1 MIQQRTLLATLL
13 LTVIWSQAAS
23 NQSTAAAEVVLA
35 EDLNSLRKSLSEA
48 GYEVRIQKP
57 PMDGAY
63 GLVNKKSKTIWIA
76 PIAKEMGLFRTT
88 FIHESVH
95 AAQACKTGEFEPI
108 GWNLEVDEAVR
119 VSIESILYRRY
130 PSNKFDI
137 EREAFLMQG
146 QPDAITRIQKV
157 LKENC

>member
-1 MIQQRTLLATLL
+1 MNQQRTLLATFL
-13 LTVIWSQAAS
+13 LTIMWSQAAFDPS
-23 NQSTAAAEVVLA
+23 NAVADVVLSK
-35 EDLNSLRKSLSEA
+35 DLDSLRTSLSEA

-57 PMDGAY
+57 PMEGAY

-76 PIAKEMGLFRTT
+76 PIAKEMGVFRTT

-95 AAQACKTGEFEPI
+95 AAQACRTGEFEPI
-108 GWNLEVDEAVR
+108 GWNLEVDDAVKL
-119 VSIESILYRRY
+119 SIESILYRKY

-146 QPDAITRIQKV
+146 QPDAIPRIQKA

>member
-1 MIQQRTLLATLL
+1 MIQKRTLLATSL
-13 LTVIWSQAAS
+13 LTVMWSQAAFY
-23 NQSTAAAEVVLA
+23 QLEAAAEVVLA
-35 EDLNSLRKSLSEA
+35 KDLNSLRKSLSEA

-57 PMDGAY
+57 PIEGAY

-130 PSNKFDI
+130 PSSKFDI

-146 QPDAITRIQKV
+146 QPDAITKIQKV

>member
-1 MIQQRTLLATLL
+1 MIQKRIVLATLL
-13 LTVIWSQAAS
+13 LTVMWSQVAFD
-23 NQSTAAAEVVLA
+23 QLKAAAEVVLA

-76 PIAKEMGLFRTT
+76 PIAKEMGVFRTT

-95 AAQACKTGEFEPI
+95 AAQACRTGEFEPV

-119 VSIESILYRRY
+119 VSIESILYRKY

-137 EREAFLMQG
+137 EREESTKFLYKIIEQ
-146 QPDAITRIQKV
+146 
-157 LKENC
+157 LK

>member
-1 MIQQRTLLATLL
+1 MIQKRTFLATLL
-13 LTVIWSQAAS
+13 LTVMWSQAAFD
-23 NQSTAAAEVVLA
+23 QSKAAAKVELT
-35 EDLNSLRKSLSEA
+35 ENLNSLRKSLSDA
-48 GYEVRIQKP
+48 GYDVRIQKP
-57 PMDGAY
+57 PMEGAY
-63 GLVNKKSKTIWIA
+63 GLVNIKKKTIWIA
-76 PIAKEMGLFRTT
+76 PIAKEMGVFRTT

-119 VSIESILYRRY
+119 VSIESILYRVY
-130 PSNKFDI
+130 PSSKFDI

-146 QPDAITRIQKV
+146 QPDAIAKIQKV

>member
-1 MIQQRTLLATLL
+1 MIQKRILLATLL
-13 LTVIWSQAAS
+13 LTVMWSQAAFD
-23 NQSTAAAEVVLA
+23 QSQAASEVVLA

-48 GYEVRIQKP
+48 GYEVKIQKP
-57 PMDGAY
+57 PMEGAY
-63 GLVNKKSKTIWIA
+63 GLVNKKLKIIWIA

>member
-1 MIQQRTLLATLL
+1 MIQMKRLLATLL
-13 LTVIWSQAAS
+13 LTVICSQAPF
-23 NQSTAAAEVVLA
+23 NQSKAAAEVVLSD
-35 EDLNSLRKSLSEA
+35 DLNSLRKSLSEA
-48 GYEVRIQKP
+48 GYEVRLQKP
-57 PMDGAY
+57 PMEGAY

-76 PIAKEMGLFRTT
+76 PIAQELGVFRTT

-95 AAQACKTGEFEPI
+95 AVQACKTGEFEPI

-119 VSIESILYRRY
+119 LSIESILYRKY

-137 EREAFLMQG
+137 EREAFLMQS

-157 LKENC
+157 LKEHC

>member
-1 MIQQRTLLATLL
+1 M
-13 LTVIWSQAAS
+13 WSQ
-23 NQSTAAAEVVLA
+23 STFDLSKAIADVVLP
-35 EDLNSLRKSLSEA
+35 EDLNSLRLSLSEA

-57 PMDGAY
+57 PMEGAY

-76 PIAKEMGLFRTT
+76 PIAKEMGVFRTT

-95 AAQACKTGEFEPI
+95 AAQTCKTGDFEPI
-108 GWNLEVDEAVR
+108 GWNLEVDDAVR
-119 VSIESILYRRY
+119 LSIESILYRSY

-146 QPDAITRIQKV
+146 QPDAINRIQKV
-157 LKENC
+157 LNENC

>member
-1 MIQQRTLLATLL
+1 MIQKRTLLATLL
-13 LTVIWSQAAS
+13 LTVMWSQSAIDQPKS
-23 NQSTAAAEVVLA
+23 VAEVVLA

-57 PMDGAY
+57 PMEGAY
-63 GLVNKKSKTIWIA
+63 GLVNIKKKTIWIA
-76 PIAKEMGLFRTT
+76 PIANQMGIFRTT

-119 VSIESILYRRY
+119 ASIESILYRQY

>member
-1 MIQQRTLLATLL
+1 MIQMRTLLTTLV
-13 LTVIWSQAAS
+13 LTAIWAQAPF
-23 NQSTAAAEVVLA
+23 NQSKAAAEVVLPD
-35 EDLNSLRKSLSEA
+35 DLSSLRKSLSEA
-48 GYEVRIQKP
+48 GYEIRLQKP
-57 PMDGAY
+57 PMEGAY

-76 PIAKEMGLFRTT
+76 PIAQEMGVLRTT

-119 VSIESILYRRY
+119 LSIESILYRKY

-146 QPDAITRIQKV
+146 QPDAIPRIQKV

>member
-1 MIQQRTLLATLL
+1 MNQKRTSLAALLITLFL
-13 LTVIWSQAAS
+13 SQAAF
-23 NQSTAAAEVVLA
+23 NQSKAVAEDVLA
-35 EDLNSLRKSLSEA
+35 EDLNSLRRSLSEA
-48 GYEVRIQKP
+48 GYNVMIQKP
-57 PMDGAY
+57 PMQGAY
-63 GLVNKKSKTIWIA
+63 GLVNIKKKTIWIA
-76 PIAKEMGLFRTT
+76 PIANQMGIFRTT

-95 AAQACKTGEFEPI
+95 AAQGCKTGEFEPI

-119 VSIESILYRRY
+119 VSIESILYRQY

>member
-1 MIQQRTLLATLL
+1 MIQNRTLLATLL
-13 LTVIWSQAAS
+13 LTVVWSQAAFD
-23 NQSTAAAEVVLA
+23 QSKAAVEVVLS
-35 EDLNSLRKSLSEA
+35 EDLISLRKSLSEA

-57 PMDGAY
+57 PIEGAY

-76 PIAKEMGLFRTT
+76 PIAKEMGVFRTT

-95 AAQACKTGEFEPI
+95 AAQACETGEFEPI

-157 LKENC
+157 LRENC

>member
-1 MIQQRTLLATLL
+1 MNHKRTLLATFL
-13 LTVIWSQAAS
+13 LTAMWSQAAFDPS
-23 NQSTAAAEVVLA
+23 KAVADVVLA
-35 EDLNSLRKSLSEA
+35 EDLNSLRISLSEA
-48 GYEVRIQKP
+48 GYEVRFKKP
-57 PMDGAY
+57 PMQGAY

-76 PIAKEMGLFRTT
+76 PIANEMGVFRTT

-108 GWNLEVDEAVR
+108 GWYLEVDDAVR
-119 VSIESILYRRY
+119 LSIESILYRKY

-146 QPDAITRIQKV
+146 QPDAIPKIQKV
-157 LKENC
+157 LKESC

>member
-1 MIQQRTLLATLL
+1 MIKKRTLLATLL
-13 LTVIWSQAAS
+13 LTVMWSQAAFD
-23 NQSTAAAEVVLA
+23 QSKAAAEVVLA
-35 EDLNSLRKSLSEA
+35 EDLNSLRKTLSEA
-48 GYEVRIQKP
+48 GYDVRIQNP
-57 PMDGAY
+57 PMEGAY
-63 GLVNKKSKTIWIA
+63 GLVNIKKKTIWIA
-76 PIAKEMGLFRTT
+76 PIAKEMGIFRTT

-95 AAQACKTGEFEPI
+95 AAQGCKTGEFEPI

-119 VSIESILYRRY
+119 VSIESILYRQY

-146 QPDAITRIQKV
+146 QPDAITRIQRI

>member
-1 MIQQRTLLATLL
+1 MIQKRTLLATLL
-13 LTVIWSQAAS
+13 LTVMWSQAAFD
-23 NQSTAAAEVVLA
+23 QSKAAEVVLP

-57 PMDGAY
+57 PMEGAY
-63 GLVNKKSKTIWIA
+63 GLVNIKKKTIWIA
-76 PIAKEMGLFRTT
+76 PIAKEMGIFRTT

-119 VSIESILYRRY
+119 VSIESILYRQY

>member
-1 MIQQRTLLATLL
+1 MIHKRTLLATLL
-13 LTVIWSQAAS
+13 LTVMWSQATFD
-23 NQSTAAAEVVLA
+23 QLKAAAEVGLA

-57 PMDGAY
+57 PLEGAY

-76 PIAKEMGLFRTT
+76 PIAKEMGVFRTT

-95 AAQACKTGEFEPI
+95 AAQTCKTGEFEPI
-108 GWNLEVDEAVR
+108 GWNLQVDDAVR
-119 VSIESILYRRY
+119 VSIESILYRQY
-130 PSNKFDI
+130 PSSKFDI

-146 QPDAITRIQKV
+146 QPDAINRIQKV

>member
-1 MIQQRTLLATLL
+1 MIQKRSFLATLL
-13 LTVIWSQAAS
+13 LTVLLSQAAFD
-23 NQSTAAAEVVLA
+23 QSRAAAEVVLA
-35 EDLNSLRKSLSEA
+35 EDLNSLRNSLSEA

-57 PMDGAY
+57 PMEGAY

-76 PIAKEMGLFRTT
+76 PISEDMGVFRTT

-108 GWNLEVDEAVR
+108 GWSLEVDEAVR
-119 VSIESILYRRY
+119 VSIESILYRKY

>member
-1 MIQQRTLLATLL
+1 MIQKRTLLATLL
-13 LTVIWSQAAS
+13 LTVMWSQAAFD
-23 NQSTAAAEVVLA
+23 QSKAVAEVVLS

-48 GYEVRIQKP
+48 GYEIRLQKP
-57 PMDGAY
+57 PMEGAY

-76 PIAKEMGLFRTT
+76 PIAQEMGVFRTT

-119 VSIESILYRRY
+119 LSIESILYRKY

-146 QPDAITRIQKV
+146 QPDAIPRIQKV

>member
-13 LTVIWSQAAS
+13 LTVMWSQAAS
-23 NQSTAAAEVVLA
+23 NQSKAAADVVLA

-57 PMDGAY
+57 PMEGAY
-63 GLVNKKSKTIWIA
+63 GLVNKKSKIIWIA

-137 EREAFLMQG
+137 EREAFLMQS

>member
-1 MIQQRTLLATLL
+1 MNHQRTLLATFLF
-13 LTVIWSQAAS
+13 TAMWSQAAFDHS
-23 NQSTAAAEVVLA
+23 KAVADVVLA
-35 EDLNSLRKSLSEA
+35 EDLNSLRISLSEA
-48 GYEVRIQKP
+48 GYEVRFKKP
-57 PMDGAY
+57 PMEGAY

-76 PIAKEMGLFRTT
+76 PIAKEMGVFRTT

-108 GWNLEVDEAVR
+108 GWNLEVDDAVR
-119 VSIESILYRRY
+119 LSIESILYRKY

-146 QPDAITRIQKV
+146 QSDAIPKIQKA
-157 LKENC
+157 LKDNC

>member
-13 LTVIWSQAAS
+13 LTVMWSQAAS
-23 NQSTAAAEVVLA
+23 NQSKAAAEVVLA

>member
-1 MIQQRTLLATLL
+1 MNQQRTLLATLL
-13 LTVIWSQAAS
+13 LTAMWSQ
-23 NQSTAAAEVVLA
+23 STFDLSKAVADVVLP
-35 EDLNSLRKSLSEA
+35 EDLNSLRLSLSEA

-57 PMDGAY
+57 PMEGAY

-76 PIAKEMGLFRTT
+76 PIAKEMGVFRTT

-95 AAQACKTGEFEPI
+95 AAQACKTGDFEPI
-108 GWNLEVDEAVR
+108 GWNLEVDDAVR
-119 VSIESILYRRY
+119 LSIESILYRKY
-130 PSNKFDI
+130 PTNKFDI

-146 QPDAITRIQKV
+146 QPDAINRIQKV

>member
-1 MIQQRTLLATLL
+1 MIQKRILLATLL
-13 LTVIWSQAAS
+13 LTVMWSQAAFY
-23 NQSTAAAEVVLA
+23 QSKAAAEVELA

-57 PMDGAY
+57 PMEGAY

-76 PIAKEMGLFRTT
+76 PIAKEMGVFRTT

-108 GWNLEVDEAVR
+108 GWNLEVDESVR
-119 VSIESILYRRY
+119 VSIESILYRQY

>member
-1 MIQQRTLLATLL
+1 MIQKRTLLATLL
-13 LTVIWSQAAS
+13 LTVMWSQAAFD
-23 NQSTAAAEVVLA
+23 QSKAAEVVLD
-35 EDLNSLRKSLSEA
+35 EDLNSLRISLSEA
-48 GYEVRIQKP
+48 GYDVRIQKP
-57 PMDGAY
+57 PMKGAY

-76 PIAKEMGLFRTT
+76 PIAKEMGIFRST

-95 AAQACKTGEFEPI
+95 AAQSCRTGEFEPI

-119 VSIESILYRRY
+119 ASIESILYRKY

-137 EREAFLMQG
+137 EREAFLMQS

>member
-1 MIQQRTLLATLL
+1 MIQKRTLLATFMWSL
-13 LTVIWSQAAS
+13 IWSQAVFDLS
-23 NQSTAAAEVVLA
+23 KAAAEVVLA
-35 EDLNSLRKSLSEA
+35 EDLNSLRKSLSVA
-48 GYEVRIQKP
+48 GYDVRIQNP
-57 PMDGAY
+57 PMEGAY

-76 PIAKEMGLFRTT
+76 PIAKEMGIFRTT

-108 GWNLEVDEAVR
+108 GWDLEVDKAVR
-119 VSIESILYRRY
+119 LSIESILYRQY

-157 LKENC
+157 LKDNC

>member
-1 MIQQRTLLATLL
+1 MTQKRTLLVALL
-13 LTVIWSQAAS
+13 LTVLWSQAAFD
-23 NQSTAAAEVVLA
+23 QSKADAEVVLA
-35 EDLNSLRKSLSEA
+35 EDLNSLRISLSEA
-48 GYEVRIQKP
+48 GYDVRIQKP
-57 PMDGAY
+57 PMEGAY

-76 PIAKEMGLFRTT
+76 PIAQEMGVFRTT

-119 VSIESILYRRY
+119 LSIESILYRKY
-130 PSNKFDI
+130 PSNKFGI

>member
-1 MIQQRTLLATLL
+1 MIQKRTLLATLL
-13 LTVIWSQAAS
+13 LAVAWSQAAFD
-23 NQSTAAAEVVLA
+23 QSKAAADFPLA
-35 EDLNSLRKSLSEA
+35 EDLNSLRKSLFEA
-48 GYEVRIQKP
+48 GYDVRIQKP
-57 PMDGAY
+57 PMEGAY
-63 GLVNKKSKTIWIA
+63 GLVNIKKKTIWIA
-76 PIAKEMGLFRTT
+76 PIAKEMGIFRTT

-119 VSIESILYRRY
+119 VLIESILYRQY

-146 QPDAITRIQKV
+146 QPDAINRIQNV

>member
-1 MIQQRTLLATLL
+1 MIRKRALLARLL
-13 LTVIWSQAAS
+13 LTVMWSQSAFY
-23 NQSTAAAEVVLA
+23 QSKAAAEVVLA

-57 PMDGAY
+57 PMEGAY

-76 PIAKEMGLFRTT
+76 PIAKEMGVFRTT

-108 GWNLEVDEAVR
+108 GWNLDVDEAVR
-119 VSIESILYRRY
+119 VSIESILYRKY

-157 LKENC
+157 LKERC

>member
-1 MIQQRTLLATLL
+1 MNHQRTLLATFL
-13 LTVIWSQAAS
+13 LTAMWSQAAFEPS
-23 NQSTAAAEVVLA
+23 KAVADVVLVK
-35 EDLNSLRKSLSEA
+35 DLNSLRISLSEA

-57 PMDGAY
+57 PMEGAY

-76 PIAKEMGLFRTT
+76 PIAKDMGVFRTT

-95 AAQACKTGEFEPI
+95 AAQACKSGEFIPI
-108 GWNLEVDEAVR
+108 GWDLEVDEAVR
-119 VSIESILYRRY
+119 LSIESILYRKY

-146 QPDAITRIQKV
+146 QPDAIPKIQKV

>member
-1 MIQQRTLLATLL
+1 MIQNRTLLATLL
-13 LTVIWSQAAS
+13 LTVMWSQAAFDRS
-23 NQSTAAAEVVLA
+23 NAAAEVVLA

-57 PMDGAY
+57 PMEGAY

-76 PIAKEMGLFRTT
+76 PIAKQMGVFRTT

-95 AAQACKTGEFEPI
+95 AAQACKTGEFEAI

-119 VSIESILYRRY
+119 VSIESILYRQY